1 MYKEKKT
8 LLSLMQVRR
17 FFLGSGC
24 DNLMFFMTDTL
35 IIMYSVTPKNDADC
49 LIDQLLGAKVK
60 SCKIS
65 LRFLQ
70 T

>member
-1 MYKEKKT
+1 MYKKKKT

-17 FFLGSGC
+17 YFLGSGC
-24 DNLMFFMTDTL
+24 DNLMFFMADAL
-35 IIMYSVTPKNDADC
+35 IIMYSVTPNDADW

-60 SCKIS
+60 NSKIS